1 LFVEVFV
8 VFALHLA
15 VSFGRDH
22 GFGSHRFNALY
33 DSIGIVALVGQHGL
47 GLVLA
52 QQRDGLGVV
61 IHLAARDE
69 KIQGQT
75 QFIGEQVEA
84 YIQQRQPKYY
94 ERAVILLIDLHDLS
108 VRQENE
114 TGFQLT
120 MEELRKTHAAKGAFL
135 RRLAKANL

>member
-1 LFVEVFV
+1 
-8 VFALHLA
+8 
-15 VSFGRDH
+15 
-22 GFGSHRFNALY
+22 
-33 DSIGIVALVGQHGL
+33 
-47 GLVLA
+47 VLA